1 MFPKSFPKVLH
12 EVKIAIAMVGIC
24 RVLVAVIIVVFFVR
38 NHDLIPL
45 LRYSA
50 RNIEIYQKFIPKELV
65 TLMLLQL

>member
-1 MFPKSFPKVLH
+1 
-12 EVKIAIAMVGIC
+12 MVGIC